1 MVAPKAFSWGGYDS
15 HFPRFLN
22 HLGTFRIPNYSCDW
36 KVRTNTPYAT
46 AMAHWM
52 AEHEVLAAA
61 LFVALSLALTAIFAA
76 LEHRYKQ
83 QLTARRKDYFS

>member
-1 MVAPKAFSWGGYDS
+1 MFGA
-15 HFPRFLN
+15 HFDTGRSE
-22 HLGTFRIPNYSCDW
+22 TFRIPNYSCDW
-36 KVRTNTPYAT
+36 KLATKAFYAY

-52 AEHEVLAAA
+52 AEHEIMAAVV
-61 LFVALSLALTAIFAA
+61 FVGLSLALIAIFAA